1 MRSAFITFVQA
12 ATKSLYELLLRVRA
26 GIDLREARSCECE
39 PKMRSTLV
47 PVHLTAFVLR
57 SRPSYT
63 PSEAAT
69 ACQYVLMSSRSPR
82 RLGKD
87 AVLGAAG
94 VCAEDAQAAKK
105 YRHLRPED
113 EASRAMIG
121 SRVSDW

>member
-1 MRSAFITFVQA
+1 MRTEDEVDPGAGPLDRIRLAVAPLVHAFRGRPPPASTCSF
-12 ATKSLYELLLRVRA
+12 RA
-26 GIDLREARSCECE
+26 GLEEVVR
-39 PKMRSTLV
+39 
-47 PVHLTAFVLR
+47 
-57 SRPSYT
+57 
-63 PSEAAT
+63 
-69 ACQYVLMSSRSPR
+69 QSPR
-82 RLGKD
+82 RLGED

>member
-39 PKMRSTLV
+39 PKMRSTRV

-69 ACQYVLMSSRSPR
+69 ACQYVLMSSRFR
-82 RLGKD
+82 RSRSSKS
-87 AVLGAAG
+87 
-94 VCAEDAQAAKK
+94 QA
-105 YRHLRPED
+105 
-113 EASRAMIG
+113 S
-121 SRVSDW
+121 W